1 MEMQFHPPAD
11 TATRAWE
18 LYISLIRRMAPEQ
31 KLARVL
37 DLNRRARAAREDAIR
52 RANPH
57 WRDRDVILFAAAKR
71 FGEDLVRKAYSWS
84 PPPC

>member
-1 MEMQFHPPAD
+1 MQLHPAAY
-11 TATRAWE
+11 TATRVWE

-31 KLARVL
+31 KLASVFEL
-37 DLNRRARAAREDAIR
+37 TRRARAAQEDAIR

-84 PPPC
+84 PPLC